1 MKLIFEV
8 TEQSK
13 AFRML
18 SPQVNWVINFAPEG
32 NITMRLVEIVHDE
45 QVANNFEEWNW

>member
-18 SPQVNWVINFAPEG
+18 SPQINWVVNFGPESFC
-32 NITMRLVEIVHDE
+32 MKLVEIVYYE
-45 QVANNFEEWNW
+45 QPTNNFEEWNW